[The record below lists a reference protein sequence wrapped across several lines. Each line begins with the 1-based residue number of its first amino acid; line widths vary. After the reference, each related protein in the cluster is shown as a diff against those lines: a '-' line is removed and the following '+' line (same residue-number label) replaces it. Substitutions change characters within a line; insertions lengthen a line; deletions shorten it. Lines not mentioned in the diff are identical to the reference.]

1 VTAAPGGDW
10 SIERRAETAR
20 VLHQPW
26 PERAA
31 LENRVVGLCAVL
43 GPRAIVL
50 GSTQDADVVD
60 AHRVARHGV
69 DVVRRSSGGGAVVV
83 APAAQVWLEVWLP
96 RHDPLWDDDV
106 IASSWWLGET
116 WARGLEGLGVPNLLV
131 HRGRATRTDWSD
143 MVCFAG
149 VGPGEVTSG
158 AAKVVGIAQRRTRAG
173 ARFASLALLSWDPA
187 SVLSLLAPGAHRAPP
202 ADDVSGGTAAS
213 SGLDEVAVG
222 VRRLFPP
229 PLCDLE
235 DGALVGAVEDA
246 LLSALP

>member
-1 VTAAPGGDW
+1 MSGAPGRDW

-20 VLHQPW
+20 ILHQLW
-26 PERAA
+26 PVPAV
-31 LENRVVGLCAVL
+31 LESRVVGLCTVV

-50 GSTQDADVVD
+50 GSTQDPDVVD
-60 AHRVARHGV
+60 APRVARDGV

-116 WARGLEGLGVPNLLV
+116 WVRALERLGASNLLV
-131 HRGRATRTDWSD
+131 HRGRATRTEWSD
-143 MVCFAG
+143 DVCFAG

-158 AAKVVGIAQRRTRAG
+158 PAKVVGIAQRRTRHG
-173 ARFASLALLSWDPA
+173 ARFGSLAFLSWDPEA
-187 SVLSLLAPGAHRAPP
+187 VVGLLAPGAHQATT
-202 ADDVSGGTAAS
+202 ALDDVASGI
-213 SGLDEVAVG
+213 
-222 VRRLFPP
+222 RRLLPP
-229 PLCDLE
+229 PLGDL
-235 DGALVGAVEDA
+235 DDSAVVSAVEDA